1 MLRQYMT
8 RSALVLGLF
17 ALTGGGLVAYIYQ
30 LTEPHIKEAER
41 AYTLRSLHAVINPAL
56 HDNDI
61 FHDMITVHD
70 PKLLGSD
77 KPVPVFRARRNG
89 KPVAVAIMSVA
100 PDGYV
105 GPIKLLVGIHA
116 DGTLAGVRVLSHKE
130 TPGLGDGI
138 EERRNDWILGFNG
151 RSLSNPQHKGWRVQ
165 RDGGI
170 FDQFTG
176 ATITP
181 RAVVK
186 AVRNTLT
193 YYQRHKERL
202 FTQKSI
208 APPAD
213 SDNKSSKEP

>member
-8 RSALVLGLF
+8 RSALILGLF

-41 AYTLRSLHAVINPAL
+41 AYMLRSLHAVINPAL

-61 FHDMITVHD
+61 FRDMITVRD
-70 PKLLGSD
+70 PELLGTN
-77 KPVPVFRARRNG
+77 KPVPVFRARRDG

-105 GPIKLLVGIHA
+105 GPIKLLVGIYK

-130 TPGLGDGI
+130 TPGLGDSI
-138 EERRNDWILGFNG
+138 EERRSDWILGFNG
-151 RSLSNPQHKGWRVQ
+151 HSLNNPEHKGWHVQ

-186 AVRNTLT
+186 AVYNTLK

-208 APPAD
+208 VAPT
-213 SDNKSSKEP
+213 DNE

>member
-8 RSALVLGLF
+8 RSALILGLF

-41 AYTLRSLHAVINPAL
+41 AYMLRSLHAVINPAL
-56 HDNDI
+56 HNNDI
-61 FHDMITVHD
+61 FRDMITVRN
-70 PKLLGSD
+70 PELLGTD
-77 KPVPVFRARRNG
+77 KLVPVFRARRNG

-105 GPIKLLVGIHA
+105 GPIKLLVGIHE

-130 TPGLGDGI
+130 TPGLGDSI
-138 EERRNDWILGFNG
+138 EERRSDWILSFNG
-151 RSLSNPQHKGWRVQ
+151 HSLNNPERKGWYVQ

-186 AVRNTLT
+186 AVYNTLK
-193 YYQRHKERL
+193 YYQRNKERL
-202 FTQKSI
+202 FAQKSI
-208 APPAD
+208 VPPTD
-213 SDNKSSKEP
+213 SDDK

>member
-1 MLRQYMT
+1 MLRHYMT

-17 ALTGGGLVAYIYQ
+17 ALVGGGLVAYIDQ
-30 LTEPHIKEAER
+30 LTAPHIEEAER
-41 AYTLRSLHAVINPAL
+41 AYTLRSLHAVIDPAL

-61 FHDMITVHD
+61 FRDMITVHD
-70 PKLLGSD
+70 PRLLGSD
-77 KPVPVFRARRNG
+77 KPVPVFRARRDG

-130 TPGLGDGI
+130 TPGLGDRI
-138 EERRNDWILGFNG
+138 EDRRSDWILAFDG
-151 RSLSNPQHKGWRVQ
+151 RSLGDPQRKGWRVQ

-186 AVRNTLT
+186 AVYNTLT
-193 YYQRHKERL
+193 YYQRHKKRL
-202 FTQKSI
+202 FAQKSSV
-208 APPAD
+208 PPAD
-213 SDNKSSKEP
+213 SDDQ

>member
-8 RSALVLGLF
+8 RSAVILGLF
-17 ALTGGGLVAYIYQ
+17 ALVGGGLVAYIHQ
-30 LTEPHIKEAER
+30 LTHPYIEASER
-41 AYTLRSLHAVINPAL
+41 AYMLRSLHAVIPPET

-61 FHDMITVHD
+61 FRDMITVRD
-70 PKLLGSD
+70 PELLGTD
-77 KPVPVFRARRNG
+77 KPVPVFRARRQG

-105 GPIKLLVGIHA
+105 GPIRLLVGIRV
-116 DGTLAGVRVLSHKE
+116 DGTVSGVRVLSHKE

-138 EERRNDWILGFNG
+138 DERRSDWILGFTG
-151 RSLSNPQHKGWRVQ
+151 RSLGNPERKGWYVQ
-165 RDGGI
+165 RDGGV

-186 AVRNTLT
+186 AVYNTLK
-193 YYQRHKERL
+193 YYQRHRQRL
-202 FTQKSI
+202 FEEKSI
-208 APPAD
+208 VAPAGD
-213 SDNKSSKEP
+213 GDA